1 MNISRSHLSTL
12 YSLTALA
19 GLLLGGCSD
28 KATSPGNPSANTSAA
43 PATAGASAPAKS
55 GPGAQPPVSVTTVRA
70 TKRDMAVNLKTTG
83 TVVSLSSVDV
93 KPQITSTVQRA
104 HFKEGQFVKAGQLL
118 FTLDART
125 EEANLAK
132 ARAQLAKDT
141 VSLNDAKR
149 QWERARQLLAQNF
162 VSQGA
167 VDTAQA
173 QVDAWAATLAS
184 DQAAVTAS
192 KVALSYARIA
202 APQAGRAGAV
212 NVFAGS
218 AVLAN
223 QTPLVTITQLDPIGV
238 AFSIPQR
245 DLSSAL
251 AALKDGGA
259 VVTAT
264 LADKGGSFKGRLQFM
279 DNLVDASSGAVK
291 AKAVFANPDSKLWP
305 GAFVDV
311 SQTVATLRD
320 VVVVPQASV
329 IQGPRGTLVYVI
341 ADGLATMRPVKLL
354 QAEGAD
360 AAIEGVQPGEEVAL
374 EGRQNLR
381 PDAKVVVRPAEGAAS
396 GAKGAGGV
404 GGGAGGGKG
413 MGKGQ
418 GSQP

>member
-1 MNISRSHLSTL
+1 MTLSRPSLNLLCT
-12 YSLTALA
+12 LTALA

-28 KATSPGNPSANTSAA
+28 KAAA
-43 PATAGASAPAKS
+43 PTDAAATPGSQAASAPVTG
-55 GPGAQPPVSVTTVRA
+55 GPGAQAPVSVTIARA
-70 TKRDMAVNLKTTG
+70 TKRDMAVNLNTTG

-93 KPQITSTVQRA
+93 TPQITSTVRRV

-141 VSLNDAKR
+141 VSLNDARR
-149 QWERARQLLAQNF
+149 QWERAQQLLAQNF

-167 VDTAQA
+167 VDTALA
-173 QVDAWAATLAS
+173 EVDSWQATLAS

-192 KVALSYARIA
+192 QVAVSYARIT

-212 NVFAGS
+212 TIFAGS

-251 AALKDGGA
+251 GALKDGGA

-264 LADKGGSFKGRLQFM
+264 LADQGGSFEGRLQFM
-279 DNLVDASSGAVK
+279 DNLVDASSGTVL
-291 AKAVFANPDSKLWP
+291 AKANFDNPDSKLWP

-311 SQTVATLRD
+311 SQTVATLND
-320 VVVVPQASV
+320 VVVVPQASL

-341 ADGLATMRPVKLL
+341 AQGVASMRPVKLL
-354 QAEGAD
+354 HAEGAD

-381 PDAKVVVRPAEGAAS
+381 PNANVVIRTAQGAAS
-396 GAKGAGGV
+396 GGNQAV
-404 GGGAGGGKG
+404 
-413 MGKGQ
+413 
-418 GSQP
+418 QP

>member
-1 MNISRSHLSTL
+1 MNISRSHSSTL
-12 YSLTALA
+12 CSLTALA

-28 KATSPGNPSANTSAA
+28 KATSPGNPSVNTSAA

-55 GPGAQPPVSVTTVRA
+55 GPGAQSPVSVTTVRA

-93 KPQITSTVQRA
+93 KPQITSTVQRV

-149 QWERARQLLAQNF
+149 QWERAKQLLAQNF

-223 QTPLVTITQLDPIGV
+223 QTPLVTITQLAPIGV

-341 ADGLATMRPVKLL
+341 AGGLATMRPVKLL
-354 QAEGAD
+354 QAEGVD